1 MLGGTDAGLLFPPGN
16 ADVLAAAFDRITEPG
31 LVAKSQAAGTELV
44 ATKYSWDAIA
54 ASTIDVDPDAGE
66 NRRRP

>member
-1 MLGGTDAGLLFPPGN
+1 MT
-16 ADVLAAAFDRITEPG
+16 TEPG

-54 ASTIDVDPDAGE
+54 ASTIDVYLDAGAK
-66 NRRRP
+66 PPTTKPKKAGKGK